1 MTDDNEYISSIDC
14 KNLAPEWSRAATE
27 LKGKVKLGV
36 VDATVHTQISQQYGI
51 QGFPTIKFF
60 PAGKKNGQAE
70 DYNGGRTASVCHHHH
85 RFSFYLITKIS
96 FNFFLSIGYCCLG
109 YG

>member
-1 MTDDNEYISSIDC
+1 MCLFYIDC

-36 VDATVHTQISQQYGI
+36 VDATVHTQMSQRYGV

-60 PAGKKNGQAE
+60 PAGKKDGQAE
-70 DYNGGRTASVCHHHH
+70 EYNGGRTSNVC
-85 RFSFYLITKIS
+85 I
-96 FNFFLSIGYCCLG
+96 
-109 YG
+109 

>member
-1 MTDDNEYISSIDC
+1 MVVSIQLDDFQLKLFISLLIDC
-14 KNLAPEWSRAATE
+14 KNLAPEWARAATE

-36 VDATVHTQISQQYGI
+36 VDATVHTQSAQRYGV

-70 DYNGGRTASVCHHHH
+70 DYNGGRTASVRSH
-85 RFSFYLITKIS
+85 LT
-96 FNFFLSIGYCCLG
+96 FLT
-109 YG
+109 

>member
-1 MTDDNEYISSIDC
+1 MIDC

-36 VDATVHTQISQQYGI
+36 VDATVHTQLAQRYGV

-60 PAGKKNGQAE
+60 PSGRKDGQAE
-70 DYNGGRTASVCHHHH
+70 DYDGGRTSNVC
-85 RFSFYLITKIS
+85 YLFFCLNLNNKKIL
-96 FNFFLSIGYCCLG
+96 FF
-109 YG
+109 